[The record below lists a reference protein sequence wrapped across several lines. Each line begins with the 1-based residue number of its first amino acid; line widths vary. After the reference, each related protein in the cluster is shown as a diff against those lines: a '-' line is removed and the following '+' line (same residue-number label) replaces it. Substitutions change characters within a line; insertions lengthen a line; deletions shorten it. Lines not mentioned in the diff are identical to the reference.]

1 MVIRDFL
8 YHGNFFPPILGPVHT
23 THNTLVRVI
32 KLDGSI
38 STGTISDGLFK
49 GVCPFSTVINS
60 CCQTKTW
67 RYPGGEFGNSTGIET
82 AHNRR

>member
-8 YHGNFFPPILGPVHT
+8 YDTMAIFLSYLRACS
-23 THNTLVRVI
+23 HNTLVRVI

-49 GVCPFSTVINS
+49 SVYSFSTVMNS
-60 CCQTKTW
+60 CCQTKT
-67 RYPGGEFGNSTGIET
+67 
-82 AHNRR
+82 